1 MKKALADKKKM
12 EDNEYGFQ
20 SWADEEEGYEQQ
32 EENPVYQSILKG
44 HELEAYANKF
54 GGVDKKD
61 MMKVAAML
69 KRGDKSGALKYAK
82 TLDTDPKE
90 YILNLLGE
98 EVELDEGR
106 TSDIHLEIQDMIEDG
121 KSDEEI
127 SKVTGFSVK
136 DIKSV
141 RRQVSMEENEQI
153 DLDQGHIDTIKE
165 HAGLRST
172 AKSNFGINVGEEGY
186 RPVSSTDLSKWAKLF
201 N

>member
-1 MKKALADKKKM
+1 
-12 EDNEYGFQ
+12 
-20 SWADEEEGYEQQ
+20 
-32 EENPVYQSILKG
+32 
-44 HELEAYANKF
+44 
-54 GGVDKKD
+54 
-61 MMKVAAML
+61 ML